1 MEAADVDCCLI
12 PTSDDHDSEYV
23 SGFFTVRRF
32 FSGFTGSAGTLV
44 VTGKEAALFTDG
56 RYFIQARKQ
65 LAGTGI
71 KLMEMGEPDVPTL
84 KEYLE
89 EQIKEGQNLGFDG
102 KVVQAGE
109 AAEYE
114 EILQKK
120 QGKVIWDFEPA
131 EGIWQDRPSLPHAPV
146 FRLEECYSGVS
157 ESAWLKPV

>member
-1 MEAADVDCCLI
+1 MIQERLTRLRDKMEAADVDCCLI

-71 KLMEMGEPDVPTL
+71 KLMEMWEPDVPTH
-84 KEYLE
+84 KE
-89 EQIKEGQNLGFDG
+89 
-102 KVVQAGE
+102 
-109 AAEYE
+109 
-114 EILQKK
+114 
-120 QGKVIWDFEPA
+120 
-131 EGIWQDRPSLPHAPV
+131 
-146 FRLEECYSGVS
+146 
-157 ESAWLKPV
+157 